1 MLLCFPI
8 RRKTFVLYVKNKLG
22 RRSTFI
28 FCIHPSE
35 PLRSRTNEAV
45 IDERG
50 DSPRPPLL
58 FRDLLFLFSALQL
71 LNPSLQE
78 LLRQRPGFSPRVLE
92 SSLHAIGGGTGP
104 AKTPGVGGAA
114 GSDFPG
120 GIDPGAA
127 GDGAGGGASG
137 SAGGSTKVAATER
150 TKTVLACLFE
160 ALGSR
165 RATREV
171 ARVLCAISAG
181 TAAAAAA
188 AAVASAAAASEAAAT
203 AAAAAGEGGGWG
215 RQEAA
220 LLVPPAVVVPV
231 LTAAAA
237 VPPRVLLPVLASLPE
252 RCADIVG
259 LALEVLE
266 TGQAAADAL
275 ARDEGRGAG
284 GHGAVFR
291 SVDAAGR

>member
-1 MLLCFPI
+1 M
-8 RRKTFVLYVKNKLG
+8 
-22 RRSTFI
+22 
-28 FCIHPSE
+28 
-35 PLRSRTNEAV
+35 
-45 IDERG
+45 
-50 DSPRPPLL
+50 
-58 FRDLLFLFSALQL
+58 FLFVALQPL
-71 LNPSLQE
+71 HPLPQE

-120 GIDPGAA
+120 GIDPGVA
-127 GDGAGGGASG
+127 GDGAGGGAGGSG
-137 SAGGSTKVAATER
+137 GGSTKVAATER

-188 AAVASAAAASEAAAT
+188 AAVASAAATAAAAAAATEAAAA

-231 LTAAAA
+231 VTAAAA

-291 SVDAAGR
+291 SVDATGR